1 MSPPQ
6 IYKNWIEQ
14 REQRL
19 QEELLRLKR
28 VASVKEFEQ
37 LAKDMEMEEKKL
49 WYFENEEQLE
59 LEIESKQ
66 VRYPKR
72 WHGKKKNPRVVD
84 EGYVPPEIKTVRN
97 W

>member
-1 MSPPQ
+1 M
-6 IYKNWIEQ
+6 
-14 REQRL
+14 
-19 QEELLRLKR
+19 
-28 VASVKEFEQ
+28 AAVKEFEQ

-72 WHGKKKNPRVVD
+72 WFGKKKNPRVVD